1 MACIDVHNS
10 SNCDCLK
17 VDVIPFIEPIKILL
31 GVEDCLNNNIT
42 PIIEPIKTLLRVEEF
57 LNDVIV
63 SPLVEGLK
71 VSCGIVCDIAQLN
84 YLNVSPEEV
93 MWITDSEGIYYSV
106 ESNTDWI
113 VE

>member
-1 MACIDVHNS
+1 MS
-10 SNCDCLK
+10 CLE
-17 VDVIPFIEPIKILL
+17 VRITNLSPPLLVGVERLGEGLQANTIPLIEPIKILL
-31 GVEDCLNNNIT
+31 G
-42 PIIEPIKTLLRVEEF
+42 VEEF

-84 YLNVSPEEV
+84 YLNVSPEDV

>member
-17 VDVIPFIEPIKILL
+17 VDVIPLIEPIKISLEVAQL
-31 GVEDCLNNNIT
+31 
-42 PIIEPIKTLLRVEEF
+42 K
-57 LNDVIV
+57 DVIV

-71 VSCGIVCDIAQLN
+71 LSLGVEELLGVVVSPLVESLKVCCGIVCDIAQLN

>member
-17 VDVIPFIEPIKILL
+17 VDVIPLIEPIKILL
-31 GVEDCLNNNIT
+31 G
-42 PIIEPIKTLLRVEEF
+42 VEEF

-113 VE
+113 IE